1 MSNLQSP
8 ATTASSP
15 SRDTY
20 DALPDMFPGFERAS
34 LTIDDQ
40 TFFLRTGGHGPP
52 LLLLHGYP
60 QNHVCW
66 HRIAPDLA
74 DHFTLIIPDLPG
86 YGYSSLPMAT
96 PEEKPSHEAYA
107 KRHWA
112 DLCVGLMARLGHE
125 TFAVIGHDRGGRV
138 AYRMALDH
146 PKCVTRLICL
156 DIIPTLD
163 MWQGMNASRGMA
175 AYHWQFLAQPY
186 PLPER
191 LIAADPA
198 MYLDHTIA
206 SWALNRDLSAFDADA
221 MAHYRATFTTPDHI
235 HGVCEDYRAGWGI
248 DQQIDQTDRE
258 RGKKIACPTMV
269 ISGPASKTSD
279 ADGQRAIW
287 SQWAS
292 DLTCHTVTAGHFVAE
307 EAPED
312 CLVLILDF
320 LSRA

>member
-1 MSNLQSP
+1 MPDRQSP
-8 ATTASSP
+8 ATDSSWQ
-15 SRDTY
+15 THEIY
-20 DALPDMFPGFERAS
+20 DALPDMFAGFDRAS
-34 LTIDDQ
+34 VRVDDQ

-66 HRIAPDLA
+66 HRVAPALA

-86 YGYSSLPMAT
+86 YGYSSLPSAI
-96 PEEKPSHEAYA
+96 PEEKPGHEAYA

-112 DLCVGLMARLGHE
+112 DLLVKLMAHLGHQS
-125 TFAVIGHDRGGRV
+125 FAVIGHDRGGRV

-146 PKCVTRLICL
+146 PNRVTRLICL

-163 MWQGMNASRGMA
+163 MWQGMTASRGMA

-191 LIAADPA
+191 LITADPA
-198 MYLDHTIA
+198 TYLDHTIA
-206 SWALNRDLSAFDADA
+206 SWALKRDLSAFDADA
-221 MAHYRATFTTPDHI
+221 MAHYRATFATPDRI
-235 HGVCEDYRAGWGI
+235 HAACEDYRAGWSI
-248 DQQIDQTDRE
+248 DQQIDLADRE
-258 RGKKIACPTMV
+258 KGNRIACPTMV

-287 SQWAS
+287 SQWAT

-312 CLVLILDF
+312 SLSLMLEF
-320 LSRA
+320 LSRR